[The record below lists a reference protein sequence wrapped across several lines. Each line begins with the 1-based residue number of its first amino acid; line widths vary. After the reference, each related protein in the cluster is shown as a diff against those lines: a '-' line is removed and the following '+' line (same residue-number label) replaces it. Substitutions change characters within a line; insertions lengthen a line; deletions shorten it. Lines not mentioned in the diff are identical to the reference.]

1 MNALAEMYGQIAVA
15 LTGDPLLL
23 LASAVAAFDPFW
35 NAFDAEDID
44 YDTDPL
50 YIALQVTRGAFP
62 DIYAEAVERVRAGA
76 SYADLDR
83 LLCKAITAKGI
94 PLDDLDSIGWGI
106 PLNAVGVDLE
116 DPEFYAVHADLLP
129 ILAPFGIPSVSFA
142 IAIPEGETYSIDIP
156 DCVYSA
162 GRAIAASLTDHP
174 DLVLRQVGWTFA
186 WLFSCSGNSLC
197 DLTNESLSELQPLS
211 WSAGDVAFAIELIE
225 EADGILRDVQAGI
238 ETLKASPDL
247 MVVLERN
254 IAQLYRDLK
263 KKGKLDE
270 RNRLCWTSTGSGAD
284 GTTVDN
290 PVVLQLRDHAA

>member
-62 DIYAEAVERVRAGA
+62 DIYAEAVERMRAGA

-116 DPEFYAVHADLLP
+116 DPEFYAVHSDLLP
-129 ILAPFGIPSVSFA
+129 ILAPFG

-156 DCVYSA
+156 DCVYPA
-162 GRAIAASLTDHP
+162 GRAIASSLTDHP
-174 DLVLRQVGWTFA
+174 DSILRQVGWAFGF
-186 WLFSCSGNSLC
+186 LFSCTGNSLC

-211 WSAGDVAFAIELIE
+211 WSAEDVAFAIELIE

-238 ETLKASPDL
+238 EALKASPDL
-247 MVVLERN
+247 MAALERS
-254 IAQLYRDLK
+254 IAHLYCELK

-270 RNRLCWTSTGSGAD
+270 RTIRLKWND
-284 GTTVDN
+284 PN
-290 PVVLQLRDHAA
+290 QLIDVE

>member
-1 MNALAEMYGQIAVA
+1 MFDQLAVS
-15 LTGDPLLL
+15 LTADPLLL

-50 YIALQVTRGAFP
+50 NIALQVTRGAFP
-62 DIYAEAVERVRAGA
+62 DIYAEAVERLRAGA

-116 DPEFYAVHADLLP
+116 DPEFYAVHSDLLP
-129 ILAPFGIPSVSFA
+129 ILAPFG

-156 DCVYSA
+156 DCVYTA
-162 GRAIAASLTDHP
+162 GRAIAASLTDQP
-174 DLVLRQVGWTFA
+174 DSVLRQVGWAFA
-186 WLFSCSGNSLC
+186 WLFSCTGNSLC

-211 WSAGDVAFAIELIE
+211 WSAEDVAFAIELIE
-225 EADGILRDVQAGI
+225 EADGILCDVQAGI
-238 ETLKASPDL
+238 EALKASPDL
-247 MVVLERN
+247 MAALERN
-254 IAQLYRDLK
+254 VAHLYRVLK
-263 KKGKLDE
+263 KNGKLDGQTF
-270 RNRLCWTSTGSGAD
+270 RLKW
-284 GTTVDN
+284 
-290 PVVLQLRDHAA
+290 Q